1 MQILQGFYLF
11 CAAYALGMN
20 KVINNCIKLVRKK
33 FNGVRVRKNF
43 CRAGAFKCFA
53 F

>member
-1 MQILQGFYLF
+1 
-11 CAAYALGMN
+11 MN

-43 CRAGAFKCFA
+43 CRTGAFKALPFE
-53 F
+53 